1 MGGACCA
8 LFKNQKCT
16 TGLLRGRARH
26 DTMIAE
32 IQQKNGRG
40 IQMKITSQMVADRCG
55 VSRGTVDRVVNG
67 RANVAPEV
75 RARVQ
80 RAIDELGYRTPAQR
94 RQQQPGRLGTTVGFV
109 MPSWDD
115 YYTRQMRRGIQ
126 AALRRIGNP
135 AFRVEVRELSS
146 RSNQEYCACIQA
158 LERAHV
164 NGMVL
169 NAADTAAMEQQID
182 RLTAAGVPVVTC
194 NSDVPGSQRVCH
206 IGQDLVKSGRV
217 AAGLL
222 VPVLAGGDVLVVCG
236 NREFTAHRLRVEGF
250 LERLYE
256 LEGDIGHAHVIE
268 CIERYDL
275 TYDGV
280 LYEVRRNPRLRAIYM
295 ANESVKG
302 CMDALTRARAPQPI
316 HVVCNDLTPH
326 ARDYLAAGRLDFV
339 VDQDFSGQARRSVEV
354 LYDLLCRSRAPAQK
368 VIHVRTSILSR
379 ELL

>member
-1 MGGACCA
+1 
-8 LFKNQKCT
+8 
-16 TGLLRGRARH
+16 
-26 DTMIAE
+26 
-32 IQQKNGRG
+32 
-40 IQMKITSQMVADRCG
+40 MKVTSQMIADHCG

-80 RAIDELGYRTPAQR
+80 KAIDALGYQTPAQR
-94 RQQQPGRLGTTVGFV
+94 RQMQPERTELTIGFV
-109 MPSWDD
+109 IPSWDA
-115 YYTRQMRRGIQ
+115 YYTRQTRRGIQ
-126 AALRRIGNP
+126 AAMRRIGD
-135 AFRVEVRELSS
+135 ASFRVVVQELRG
-146 RSNQEYCACIQA
+146 RSNKEYCECIAELEQA
-158 LERAHV
+158 HIDGL
-164 NGMVL
+164 VL
-169 NAADTAAMEQQID
+169 NTADTLPMQQEID
-182 RLTAAGVPVVTC
+182 RLTNCGIPVVTC
-194 NSDVPGSQRVCH
+194 NSDVPDASRVCH
-206 IGQDLVKSGRV
+206 VGQDLVKSGRV

-250 LERLYE
+250 LDRLYE

-280 LYEVRRNPRLRAIYM
+280 LTEIRRNPRLRAIYM

-302 CMDALTRARAPQPI
+302 CMDALARARVPQPI

-326 ARDYLAAGRLDFV
+326 AREYLVEGRIDFV
-339 VDQDFSGQARRSVEV
+339 VDQDFSGQARRAVEV
-354 LYDLLCRSRAPAQK
+354 LYDLLHRGRQPAGK
-368 VIHVRTSILSR
+368 MIYLRTSIIAR

>member
-1 MGGACCA
+1 
-8 LFKNQKCT
+8 
-16 TGLLRGRARH
+16 
-26 DTMIAE
+26 
-32 IQQKNGRG
+32 
-40 IQMKITSQMVADRCG
+40 MKVTSQMIADHCG

-80 RAIDELGYRTPAQR
+80 KAIDTLGYQTPAQR
-94 RQQQPGRLGTTVGFV
+94 RQMQPERTELTIGFV
-109 MPSWDD
+109 IPSWDA
-115 YYTRQMRRGIQ
+115 YYTRQTRRGIQ
-126 AALRRIGNP
+126 AAMRRIGD
-135 AFRVEVRELSS
+135 ASFRVVVQELRG
-146 RSNQEYCACIQA
+146 RSNKEYCECIAGLEQA
-158 LERAHV
+158 HIDGL
-164 NGMVL
+164 VL
-169 NAADTAAMEQQID
+169 NTADTLPMQQEID
-182 RLTAAGVPVVTC
+182 RLTNCGIPVVTC
-194 NSDVPGSQRVCH
+194 NSDVPDARRVCH
-206 IGQDLVKSGRV
+206 VGQDLVKSGRV

-222 VPVLAGGDVLVVCG
+222 VPVLSGGDVLVVCG

-250 LERLYE
+250 LDRLYE

-280 LYEVRRNPRLRAIYM
+280 LAEIRRNPRLRAIYM

-302 CMDALTRARAPQPI
+302 CMDAIARARVPHPI

-326 ARDYLAAGRLDFV
+326 AREYLVNGRIDFV

-354 LYDLLCRSRAPAQK
+354 LYDLLHRGRQPTGK
-368 VIHVRTSILSR
+368 MIYLRTSIISR

>member
-1 MGGACCA
+1 
-8 LFKNQKCT
+8 
-16 TGLLRGRARH
+16 
-26 DTMIAE
+26 
-32 IQQKNGRG
+32 
-40 IQMKITSQMVADRCG
+40 MKVTSQMIADHCG

-80 RAIDELGYRTPAQR
+80 KAIDALGYQTPAQR
-94 RQQQPGRLGTTVGFV
+94 RQMQPERTELTIGFV
-109 MPSWDD
+109 IPSWDA
-115 YYTRQMRRGIQ
+115 YYTRQTRRGIQ
-126 AALRRIGNP
+126 AAMRRIGD
-135 AFRVEVRELSS
+135 ASFRVVVQELRG
-146 RSNQEYCACIQA
+146 RSNKEYCECIAELEQA
-158 LERAHV
+158 HIDGL
-164 NGMVL
+164 VL
-169 NAADTAAMEQQID
+169 NTADTLPMQQEID
-182 RLTAAGVPVVTC
+182 RLTSCGIPVVTC
-194 NSDVPGSQRVCH
+194 NSDVPDASRVCH
-206 IGQDLVKSGRV
+206 VGQDLVKSGRV

-250 LERLYE
+250 LDRLYE

-280 LYEVRRNPRLRAIYM
+280 LTEIRRNPRLRAIYM

-302 CMDALTRARAPQPI
+302 CMDALARARVPQPI

-326 ARDYLAAGRLDFV
+326 AREYLVEGRIDFV
-339 VDQDFSGQARRSVEV
+339 VDQDFSGQARRAVEV
-354 LYDLLCRSRAPAQK
+354 LYDLLHRGRQPAGK
-368 VIHVRTSILSR
+368 MIYLRTSIIAR

>member
-1 MGGACCA
+1 
-8 LFKNQKCT
+8 
-16 TGLLRGRARH
+16 
-26 DTMIAE
+26 
-32 IQQKNGRG
+32 
-40 IQMKITSQMVADRCG
+40 MKVTSQMIADHCG

-80 RAIDELGYRTPAQR
+80 KAIDALGYQTPAQR
-94 RQQQPGRLGTTVGFV
+94 RQMQPERTELTIGFV
-109 MPSWDD
+109 IPSWDA
-115 YYTRQMRRGIQ
+115 YYTRQTRRGIQ
-126 AALRRIGNP
+126 AAMRRIGD
-135 AFRVEVRELSS
+135 ASFRVVVQELRG
-146 RSNQEYCACIQA
+146 RSNKEYCECIAELEQA
-158 LERAHV
+158 HIDGL
-164 NGMVL
+164 VL
-169 NAADTAAMEQQID
+169 NTADTLPMQQEID
-182 RLTAAGVPVVTC
+182 RLTNCGIPVVTC
-194 NSDVPGSQRVCH
+194 NSDVPDASRVCH
-206 IGQDLVKSGRV
+206 VGQDLVKSGRV

-250 LERLYE
+250 LDRLYE

-280 LYEVRRNPRLRAIYM
+280 LTEIRRNPRLRAIYM

-302 CMDALTRARAPQPI
+302 CMDALARARVPQPI

-326 ARDYLAAGRLDFV
+326 AREYLVEGRIDFV
-339 VDQDFSGQARRSVEV
+339 VDQDFSGQARRAVEV
-354 LYDLLCRSRAPAQK
+354 LYDLLHRGRQPTGK
-368 VIHVRTSILSR
+368 MIYLRTSIIAR

>member
-1 MGGACCA
+1 
-8 LFKNQKCT
+8 
-16 TGLLRGRARH
+16 
-26 DTMIAE
+26 
-32 IQQKNGRG
+32 
-40 IQMKITSQMVADRCG
+40 MKVTSQMIADHCG

-80 RAIDELGYRTPAQR
+80 KAIDALGYQTPAQR
-94 RQQQPGRLGTTVGFV
+94 RQMQSERTELTIGFV
-109 MPSWDD
+109 IPSWDA
-115 YYTRQMRRGIQ
+115 YYTRQTRRGIQ
-126 AALRRIGNP
+126 AAMRRIGD
-135 AFRVEVRELSS
+135 ASFRVVVQELRG
-146 RSNQEYCACIQA
+146 RSNKEYCECIAELEQA
-158 LERAHV
+158 HIDGL
-164 NGMVL
+164 VL
-169 NAADTAAMEQQID
+169 NTADTLPMQQEID
-182 RLTAAGVPVVTC
+182 RLTNCGIPVVTC
-194 NSDVPGSQRVCH
+194 NSDVPDASRVCH
-206 IGQDLVKSGRV
+206 VGQDLVKSGRV

-250 LERLYE
+250 LDRLYE

-280 LYEVRRNPRLRAIYM
+280 LTEIRRNPRLRAIYM

-302 CMDALTRARAPQPI
+302 CMDALARARVPQPI

-326 ARDYLAAGRLDFV
+326 AREYLVEGRIDFV
-339 VDQDFSGQARRSVEV
+339 VDQDFSGQARRAVEV
-354 LYDLLCRSRAPAQK
+354 LYDLLHRGRQPAGK
-368 VIHVRTSILSR
+368 MIYLRTSIIAR